1 MRYSD
6 REKVGDACLP
16 CQEGKIYAMTK
27 EEERRDAPR
36 APSRLEVEV
45 WGSSGENEITD
56 LSVTGAFI
64 YTDTS
69 SRFKPD
75 DEVDLVLK
83 FPTEDEAMLVKGRIR
98 RVTERGVGIEFLKL
112 TSEYINVIA
121 KYYRS
126 LRRAKPPEDT

>member
-1 MRYSD
+1 
-6 REKVGDACLP
+6 
-16 CQEGKIYAMTK
+16 MTK

-64 YTDTS
+64 YTDDS
-69 SRFKPD
+69 SQFKPD

-83 FPTEDEAMLVKGRIR
+83 FPTEDEAMLVKGRVKRI
-98 RVTERGVGIEFLKL
+98 TGRGVGIEFFNL
-112 TSEYINVIA
+112 TSEYIHVIA

>member
-1 MRYSD
+1 
-6 REKVGDACLP
+6 
-16 CQEGKIYAMTK
+16 MTK
-27 EEERRDAPR
+27 EKERRDAPR

-64 YTDTS
+64 YTEAPS
-69 SRFKPD
+69 QFKPD

-83 FPTEDEAMLVKGRIR
+83 FPTEDEAMLVKGRVKRI
-98 RVTERGVGIEFLKL
+98 TERGVGIEFMKL

-121 KYYRS
+121 KYYS
-126 LRRAKPPEDT
+126 KLRRAKPPENT

>member
-1 MRYSD
+1 MTWKRF
-6 REKVGDACLP
+6 EGVGFP
-16 CQEGKIYAMTK
+16 YQEGKIYAMTK
-27 EEERRDAPR
+27 EDERRDAPR

-69 SRFKPD
+69 SQFKPD
-75 DEVDLVLK
+75 DEVDIVLK
-83 FPTEDEAMLVKGRIR
+83 FPTEDEAMLVKGRVKRI
-98 RVTERGVGIEFLKL
+98 TGRGVGIEFLKL